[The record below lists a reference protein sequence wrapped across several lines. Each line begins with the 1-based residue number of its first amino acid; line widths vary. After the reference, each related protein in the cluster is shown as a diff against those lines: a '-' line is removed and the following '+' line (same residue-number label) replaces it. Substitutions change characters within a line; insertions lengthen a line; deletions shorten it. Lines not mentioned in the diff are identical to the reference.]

1 MSETQVLTE
10 ADVEKAATRYTRIVH
25 YAISNAGESADLRD
39 MKADLLE
46 VGGKWLADNPD
57 GTYIQ
62 LSCFIG
68 MYVKDQWCG
77 GGFLSTPK
85 WY

>member
-1 MSETQVLTE
+1 MSVLTE

-25 YAISNAGESADLRD
+25 YAISNAGESVDLRD
-39 MKADLLE
+39 MKADLIN
-46 VGGKWLADNPD
+46 VGNQWRADHPD

-62 LSCFIG
+62 LSCFVG
-68 MYVKDQWCG
+68 MYVKNEWYSG
-77 GGFLSTPK
+77 AFMSTPK